1 VRKTF
6 YELSAITRVN
16 MLVLWMNRVQF
27 SLHENVKSFSVN
39 EWKFFVYFSRKSSLA
54 TEKSSTPKIVIESKT
69 PLPKKKKQVSI
80 ELGHK
85 KIPWK
90 RSLSAPEKENS
101 QTTFSNL
108 TRRSK
113 LRHKRRKSEPLYFGP
128 LVHCNYRWVN
138 YFFQWRK
145 L

>member
-1 VRKTF
+1 MNENVLFFFRKTP
-6 YELSAITRVN
+6 
-16 MLVLWMNRVQF
+16 
-27 SLHENVKSFSVN
+27 
-39 EWKFFVYFSRKSSLA
+39 LA

-145 L
+145 FQFFKLKISI